1 MVALL
6 FHSQLHT
13 PFPPV
18 FFIILYPSFTIVYP
32 LLSLSICIS
41 LLQLSELF
49 VSFEEKPQGAASLA
63 QVHKAVLHDG
73 RTVAVKV
80 QHPKVQRQSSKD
92 IVVMEV
98 SLVNCFEISEEELL
112 YLSPRGFFFTLFTVM
127 LYRNIGTWD
136 RQLMGEMLVMGL
148 SMLQQASFC
157 FQRQIST
164 NWVCLGSWWL
174 WGPRTTDEC
183 QSFFVEDTFEI
194 HVWESSK
201 RKFNCKIE
209 NSWPTSVHW
218 TMDGSYGSVDSWHP

>member
-1 MVALL
+1 MERIRLMVALL

-127 LYRNIGTWD
+127 LYRNIGT
-136 RQLMGEMLVMGL
+136 
-148 SMLQQASFC
+148 
-157 FQRQIST
+157 
-164 NWVCLGSWWL
+164 
-174 WGPRTTDEC
+174 
-183 QSFFVEDTFEI
+183 
-194 HVWESSK
+194 
-201 RKFNCKIE
+201 
-209 NSWPTSVHW
+209 
-218 TMDGSYGSVDSWHP
+218 

>member
-1 MVALL
+1 MERIRLMVALL

-112 YLSPRGFFFTLFTVM
+112 YLSPRGFFFNFIYSHAV
-127 LYRNIGTWD
+127 
-136 RQLMGEMLVMGL
+136 
-148 SMLQQASFC
+148 
-157 FQRQIST
+157 
-164 NWVCLGSWWL
+164 
-174 WGPRTTDEC
+174 
-183 QSFFVEDTFEI
+183 
-194 HVWESSK
+194 
-201 RKFNCKIE
+201 
-209 NSWPTSVHW
+209 
-218 TMDGSYGSVDSWHP
+218 

>member
-1 MVALL
+1 MERIRLMVALL
-6 FHSQLHT
+6 FHSQFHT

-49 VSFEEKPQGAASLA
+49 VSFEEKPRGAASLA

-112 YLSPRGFFFTLFTVM
+112 YLSQRGFFFNFI
-127 LYRNIGTWD
+127 YRHAHTGPLD
-136 RQLMGEMLVMGL
+136 RQLTGAMLVMGL
-148 SMLQQASFC
+148 SMLEQASLC

-164 NWVCLGSWWL
+164 
-174 WGPRTTDEC
+174 D
-183 QSFFVEDTFEI
+183 
-194 HVWESSK
+194 
-201 RKFNCKIE
+201 
-209 NSWPTSVHW
+209 
-218 TMDGSYGSVDSWHP
+218 

>member
-1 MVALL
+1 MERIRLMVALL

-127 LYRNIGTWD
+127 LYRNVGT
-136 RQLMGEMLVMGL
+136 
-148 SMLQQASFC
+148 
-157 FQRQIST
+157 
-164 NWVCLGSWWL
+164 
-174 WGPRTTDEC
+174 
-183 QSFFVEDTFEI
+183 
-194 HVWESSK
+194 
-201 RKFNCKIE
+201 
-209 NSWPTSVHW
+209 
-218 TMDGSYGSVDSWHP
+218 

>member
-112 YLSPRGFFFTLFTVM
+112 YLSPRGFFFL
-127 LYRNIGTWD
+127 LYLQSCCIGT
-136 RQLMGEMLVMGL
+136 
-148 SMLQQASFC
+148 
-157 FQRQIST
+157 
-164 NWVCLGSWWL
+164 
-174 WGPRTTDEC
+174 
-183 QSFFVEDTFEI
+183 
-194 HVWESSK
+194 
-201 RKFNCKIE
+201 
-209 NSWPTSVHW
+209 
-218 TMDGSYGSVDSWHP
+218 